1 MIIHY
6 TVEEKHF
13 CCYCLQP
20 FSREETLN
28 CHVKDYFKINGKQMI
43 KIPEKGEYVKF
54 KNFERKITLPFM
66 IYVDFESIL
75 VPEDN

>member
-43 KIPEKGEYVKF
+43 KIPEKV
-54 KNFERKITLPFM
+54 NMLNSKILK
-66 IYVDFESIL
+66 EK
-75 VPEDN
+75 

>member
-28 CHVKDYFKINGKQMI
+28 CHVKDYFKINGKQM
-43 KIPEKGEYVKF
+43 
-54 KNFERKITLPFM
+54 TLPFM